1 MHLLLGVGGGVS
13 AYKAADLVRRARER
27 GAEVRVVMTEAAAH
41 FVGAATFQALSGQPV
56 RNSLWDAAAEAAM
69 GHIELARWA
78 TQILIAPATADLIA
92 RLRAGSGDDLLT
104 TLCLASSAPLALAP
118 AMNQQMWAH
127 ASVQENL
134 AVLRARGARVL
145 GPGSGDQ
152 ACGDVGMGRMWEASQ
167 MLDALVRRHSSRLAG
182 HRFVVSAGPTFEDL
196 DPVRFLGNRSSGKMG
211 FAIAAAAAAAG
222 AKVDL
227 IAGPV
232 HLTTPEGCLR
242 SDVRSAAQMR
252 TAVLGVIAGADVYI
266 GTAAVADYRP
276 AVRAECKL
284 KKGPA
289 TWTVELL
296 RNPDIISEVAA
307 LPQRPLIVGFAAE
320 TDDVLSYARGKLN
333 AKGLDLVVANRVGP
347 GIAFDCEDNALTVL
361 DAAGDTDLGHGSKS
375 ELAERLIEL
384 IAARLEA
391 AKAKAS

>member
-289 TWTVELL
+289 TWNVELL